1 MKQLLLAILPFLT
14 ACAVSQQPQFD
25 EQEAFFVKNSELIN
39 QEYTFRES
47 PRYYT
52 RMDSTDAPAA
62 VELPRDA
69 GYKPEPFDYKVRT
82 AYVLGRVGRWYRV
95 RRLHYRS
102 YYVLASSMWPAGRNG
117 PAAAPALEPSIINGP
132 AYHNYQTGPRGG
144 VYYINK
150 NGNKTYRKR

>member
-1 MKQLLLAILPFLT
+1 MRKLLLLALLPLFS

-25 EQEAFFVKNSELIN
+25 EQEAFFIQNSQSIN
-39 QEYTFRES
+39 QEYTFREA
-47 PRYYT
+47 PRYYA
-52 RMDSTDAPAA
+52 RMDSTGAPEA
-62 VELPRDA
+62 VEQPRDA

-82 AYVLGRVGRWYRV
+82 AYVLGRVGPWYRV

-102 YYVLASSMWPAGRNG
+102 YYVLASSMWPAGRTG
-117 PAAAPALEPSIINGP
+117 PITAPTLDSSTP
-132 AYHNYQTGPRGG
+132 ASHNYQTGPRGG